1 MANLSLSPAP
11 PSLRTLTGSEQFAQ
25 LDSAAWDRLVSAAAR
40 PSPYLLS
47 TWVRSWLAEPS
58 FEADPCIVVA
68 ERDGALVGAAPFILR
83 RSGGARL
90 ASFVGAH
97 ESALG
102 DILLAPDEGVATAR
116 SMLDGVIADGKPD
129 AFDVFGLPSGSH
141 LAEVTGQR
149 MTMIQRVESPVT
161 EMPDGWEAAYAR
173 HASARRRSN
182 DRRRDRQLSEVGDV
196 DYSFATDGETVL
208 KDLPAAFE
216 LHRMRWEGRPDGS
229 SFGTPGGQ
237 RFQLDVLPRLADEG
251 HFSMLTVRIDGRPAA
266 FQAWFAIGPCVY
278 LYRNGYAE
286 EVGRFGPGLIALRRA
301 MAAASDAG
309 ATRMEY
315 LGGNERYKQELS
327 DRLDP
332 LYQGYG
338 LARGPV
344 GHLYVAKA
352 RLSVA
357 IRQRLKRS
365 ERLHQLY
372 TSGALRVRR
381 SSPSSP
387 AGDEGED
394 KAAA

>member
-1 MANLSLSPAP
+1 MPSLSVTPAP
-11 PSLRTLTGSEQFAQ
+11 SSIRTLTAADQLAQ
-25 LDSAAWDRLVSAAAR
+25 LDSAAWDQLVSAAAR

-47 TWVRSWLAEPS
+47 TWVRGWLAEPS
-58 FEADPCIVVA
+58 FECEPCIVVA
-68 ERDGALVGAAPFILR
+68 ERDGSLVGAAPFIVR
-83 RSGGARL
+83 KQAMTRV

-102 DILLAPDEGVATAR
+102 DILLAPGELPHTAKR
-116 SMLDGVIADGKPD
+116 LLDGVVSSAKPD

-141 LAEVTGQR
+141 LAGVVGDR
-149 MTMIQRVESPVT
+149 MTLIERVESPVT
-161 EMPDGWEAAYAR
+161 EMPDGWEAAYTAK
-173 HASARRRSN
+173 ASTRRRSN
-182 DRRRDRQLSEVGDV
+182 DRRRDRQLGEVGDV
-196 DYSFATDGETVL
+196 DYSFAFDGEAVL

-266 FQAWFAIGPCVY
+266 FQAWFQIGTCVY

-301 MAAASDAG
+301 MAAASEAG

-338 LARGPV
+338 LARGPL
-344 GHLYVAKA
+344 GHAYVARA

-357 IRQRLKRS
+357 IRKRLKQN

-372 TSGALRVRR
+372 TSGALRVRGR
-381 SSPSSP
+381 SSGP
-387 AGDEGED
+387 ASAKED
-394 KAAA
+394 QAAA

>member
-1 MANLSLSPAP
+1 MADLFITQAP
-11 PSLRTLTGSEQFAQ
+11 PSLRTLTGSEQLAQ
-25 LDSAAWDRLVSAAAR
+25 LDSTAWDRLVSAAAR

-47 TWVRSWLAEPS
+47 TWVRGWLAEPS
-58 FEADPCIVVA
+58 FVCEPCVVVA
-68 ERDGALVGAAPFILR
+68 ERDGELTGAAPFVVR
-83 RSGGARL
+83 RSQGARV

-102 DILLAPDEGVATAR
+102 DILLAPDEQPRTAR
-116 SMLDGVIADGKPD
+116 GLLDAVVASAKPD

-141 LAEVTGQR
+141 LAEVVGDR
-149 MTMIQRVESPVT
+149 MTMIERVESPVT
-161 EMPDGWEAAYAR
+161 EMPDGWESAYAR

-182 DRRRDRQLSEVGDV
+182 DRRRDRQLSELGDV
-196 DYSFATDGETVL
+196 DYSFATDGDGIL

-266 FQAWFAIGPCVY
+266 FQAWFSIGTCVY
-278 LYRNGYAE
+278 LYRNGYDEA
-286 EVGRFGPGLIALRRA
+286 VGRFGPGLIALRRA

-344 GHLYVAKA
+344 GHLYVARA

-357 IRQRLKRS
+357 VRRRLKQN
-365 ERLHQLY
+365 ERLHRLY
-372 TSGALRVRR
+372 TSGALRVGRG
-381 SSPSSP
+381 SS
-387 AGDEGED
+387 ATED